1 MLDLKFIR
9 NNPDLIREALRKKSI
24 SADLDG
30 LLSAD
35 KRWRDFLAEVEELR
49 AVRNRVSEEIAAAKK
64 IGRPAED
71 KIAEMRQVADRI
83 RSLESGLKEAEETVG
98 RLLLEIPNVPYPGA
112 PIGPDESG
120 NVERRREG
128 RPRQFSF
135 QPKAHWDI
143 GVDLGI
149 LDFERA
155 AKITGARFTVFMG
168 AGSRLVR
175 ALIDF
180 MLDLHT
186 TEHGYLEVL
195 PPFMVN
201 AASMT
206 GTGNFPKYRED
217 VFGLKEFDY
226 YLVPTAEVPV
236 TNLHRDEILDGA
248 RLPLY
253 YAAYTPCFR
262 SEAGASGRDTRGLV
276 RQHQFDK
283 VELVKFVPPETSY
296 EELESLTQA
305 AAEVL
310 RRLEL
315 PYRVVEMC
323 TGDLGFA
330 QAKKYDLD
338 VWMPSYDRYVEISS
352 CSNFEDF
359 QARRANVRF
368 RRTPNSK
375 PEFVHTLNGSGVAV
389 GRCLAA
395 ILENYQEEDGS
406 VTIPAA
412 LRSYTRGLKSI
423 EPPER
428 VPIESP

>member
-9 NNPDLIREALRKKSI
+9 THPDLVREGMRKKNI
-24 SADLDG
+24 NADLDG
-30 LLSAD
+30 LLEAD
-35 KRWRDFLAEVEELR
+35 RRRRDLLGEVEELR
-49 AVRNRVSEEIAAAKK
+49 AVRNRVSEEIAARKK
-64 IGRPAED
+64 AGESADDR
-71 KIAEMRQVADRI
+71 IAEMRRVADRI
-83 RSLESGLKEAEETVG
+83 KALERDLRQVEQTVND
-98 RLLLEIPNVPYPGA
+98 LLLVIPNLPNAGVPV
-112 PIGPDESG
+112 GPDESG

-128 RPRQFSF
+128 TPRKFSF
-135 QPKAHWDI
+135 DPKSHWDL
-143 GVDLGI
+143 GLDLGI

-155 AKITGARFTVFMG
+155 AKITGARFTVFWG
-168 AGSRLVR
+168 AASRLVR

-180 MLDLHT
+180 MLDLHV
-186 TEHGYLEVL
+186 TEHGYREVL

-201 AASMT
+201 ADSMV

-236 TNLHRDEILDGA
+236 TNLHRDEILDA
-248 RLPLY
+248 DDLPRR
-253 YAAYTPCFR
+253 YAAYSPCFR
-262 SEAGASGRDTRGLV
+262 SEAGAAGRDTRGLI

-283 VELVKFVPPETSY
+283 VELVKLTTPETSY
-296 EELESLTQA
+296 DELESLLEA
-305 AAEVL
+305 ASEVL

-315 PYRVVEMC
+315 PFRVVEMC

-338 VWMPSYDRYVEISS
+338 VWMPSYNTYVEISS

-359 QARRANVRF
+359 QARRANIRF
-368 RRTPNSK
+368 RSRPGVK

-395 ILENYQEEDGS
+395 IMENYQQEDGS
-406 VTIPAA
+406 IVIPEA
-412 LRSYTRGLKSI
+412 LRPYARGLKAVA
-423 EPPER
+423 PVER
-428 VPIESP
+428 VKITSP